1 MIPFNIVLVAPEI
14 PQNTGSI
21 GRLAVSTDS
30 VLHLI
35 DPLGFSL
42 DEKHL
47 RRAGMDYWKHLHLCR
62 YPDWKKFLELNPGAV
77 LHLFSTH
84 GKKSYFDVRYT
95 PGDYLVF
102 GRESA
107 GLPPELYTEY
117 ADRLRLIPMPGT
129 FYRSLN
135 LANSVSIALYEALR
149 QTRTAWD
156 SADIPANDLSGESA
170 RA

>member
-14 PQNTGSI
+14 PQNTGTI

-47 RRAGMDYWKHLHLCR
+47 RRAGMDYWHHLHLCR
-62 YPDWKKFLELNPGAV
+62 YPDWEKFLEHNPGAV
-77 LHLFSTH
+77 LHFFSTH
-84 GKKSYFDVRYT
+84 GNTSYYDVEYT

-107 GLPPELYTEY
+107 GLPPELYERY
-117 ADRLRLIPMPGT
+117 ADRLRIIPMPGE
-129 FYRSLN
+129 FSRSLN
-135 LANSVSIALYEALR
+135 LANSVSIALYEAMR
-149 QTRTAWD
+149 QTRSAWD
-156 SADIPANDLSGESA
+156 Y
-170 RA
+170 

>member
-1 MIPFNIVLVAPEI
+1 MTPFNIVLVAPEI
-14 PQNTGSI
+14 PQNTGAI

-47 RRAGMDYWKHLHLCR
+47 LRAGMDYWKHLHLCR
-62 YPDWKKFLELNPGAV
+62 YPDWDKFLELNPGAV

-84 GKKSYFDVRYT
+84 GSTSYYDVTYT

-102 GRESA
+102 GNVGSYSVVLKPPFILPNFAVVDKA
-107 GLPPELYTEY
+107 GGVTRQVKRPEDFDDLFATY
-117 ADRLRLIPMPGT
+117 A
-129 FYRSLN
+129 F
-135 LANSVSIALYEALR
+135 
-149 QTRTAWD
+149 
-156 SADIPANDLSGESA
+156 
-170 RA
+170 